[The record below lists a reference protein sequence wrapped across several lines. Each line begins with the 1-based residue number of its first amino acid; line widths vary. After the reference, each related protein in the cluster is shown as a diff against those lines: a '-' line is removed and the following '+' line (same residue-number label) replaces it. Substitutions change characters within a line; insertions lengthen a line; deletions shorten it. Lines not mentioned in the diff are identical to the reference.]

1 MDNDHSLLETV
12 SISQKKNTPKGG
24 FSGET
29 DQHPGHPGHRTSS
42 SKPYPPNSTILFL
55 IGAKKYDQP
64 FQLTRCTGSESH

>member
-12 SISQKKNTPKGG
+12 SLPQKKNTPLVD
-24 FSGET
+24 FRVRQT
-29 DQHPGHPGHRTSS
+29 NIGHPGHRTSS

-55 IGAKKYDQP
+55 IGVKKYDQP